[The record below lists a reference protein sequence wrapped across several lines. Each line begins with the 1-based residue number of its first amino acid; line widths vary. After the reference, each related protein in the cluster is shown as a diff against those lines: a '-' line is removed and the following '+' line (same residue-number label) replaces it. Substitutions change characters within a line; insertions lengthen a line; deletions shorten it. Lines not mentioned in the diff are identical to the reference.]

1 MGMDVQCLHLV
12 CSSCMAE
19 VPHVVHVACTCTPL
33 PHPSSPYSPQ
43 QPLPSNPSQ
52 VHVMDKLHGEHL
64 HSERACLEQHYTGQ
78 LQAVQLVS
86 VAERTDLAGGCGA
99 PRVTGVAA

>member
-1 MGMDVQCLHLV
+1 
-12 CSSCMAE
+12 MAS
-19 VPHVVHVACTCTPL
+19 TCTLHPITHTPHFPL
-33 PHPSSPYSPQ
+33 PH
-43 QPLPSNPSQ
+43 Q

-86 VAERTDLAGGCGA
+86 VAG
-99 PRVTGVAA
+99 